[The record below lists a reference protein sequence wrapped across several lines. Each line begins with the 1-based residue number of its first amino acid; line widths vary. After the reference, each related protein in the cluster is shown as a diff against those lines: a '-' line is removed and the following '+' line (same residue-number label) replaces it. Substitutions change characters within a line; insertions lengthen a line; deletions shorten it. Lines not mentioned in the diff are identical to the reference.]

1 MKKLLLS
8 TAAFISA
15 VIATAQPT
23 PASLKSAIKT
33 DKKMEAG
40 IKKDEKKNKKEL
52 KKLEGPE
59 VNYQAKQAFTTEFG
73 NVPAKWERLDNFDEA
88 TFNKDGVPTSA
99 FYDWNS
105 ELVGTTQN
113 KKYTDLPAAARSYIA
128 KKYPG
133 YTTGNVLFFN
143 DNEENETDMILY
155 NNQFEDVDSYFV
167 ELKKD
172 NQEIV
177 VQALT
182 DGTVYYYTRLR

>member
-8 TAAFISA
+8 TAAFIST

-23 PASLKSAIKT
+23 PASLKSSIKS
-33 DKKMEAG
+33 DKKMVAA
-40 IKKDEKKNKKEL
+40 IRKDERKDKKEL

-59 VNYQAKQAFTTEFG
+59 VSYQSKEAFATEFG
-73 NVPAKWERLDNFDEA
+73 SVPAKWERLDNFDEA
-88 TFNKDGVPTSA
+88 TFVKDGVATSA
-99 FYDWNS
+99 FYDWDS

-113 KKYTDLPAAARSYIA
+113 KKYTDVPQAARSYIS

-133 YTTGNVLFFN
+133 YSIGNVLFFN
-143 DNEENETDMILY
+143 DNENNETDMILY
-155 NNQFEDVDSYFV
+155 NTRFEDVDSYFV
-167 ELKKD
+167 ELKKN

-177 VQALT
+177 VQALP